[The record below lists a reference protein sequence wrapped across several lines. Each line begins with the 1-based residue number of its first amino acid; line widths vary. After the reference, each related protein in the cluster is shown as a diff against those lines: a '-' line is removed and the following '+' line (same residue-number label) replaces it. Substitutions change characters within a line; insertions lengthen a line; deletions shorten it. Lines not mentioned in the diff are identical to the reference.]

1 LNALALVKLFI
12 VVSAMKRLPTPA
24 KTSVAGFTIIELLVV
39 IIIAGIL
46 AAIAAPG
53 WVGFLNRQRANSV
66 RSDLIA
72 TLKNTQQDAI
82 QRRQSRQIKVIEA
95 AATPTVEVGPLS
107 LTGFSQTLGSDTNNP
122 GKVTL
127 DAYAVQADGTKVETV
142 TAIAFDYR
150 GLPVDRTSLPF
161 VIAIK
166 SGGATAQQ
174 CVIVANLLG
183 SVKVATN
190 AAECANPRVIPN

>member
-1 LNALALVKLFI
+1 
-12 VVSAMKRLPTPA
+12 MKRLCTSA
-24 KTSVAGFTIIELLVV
+24 KRSESGFTLIELLVV
-39 IIIAGIL
+39 VVIAGVL

-53 WVGFLNRQRANSV
+53 WLGFLNRQRANSV
-66 RSDLIA
+66 RSDLVA

-82 QRRQSRQIKVIEA
+82 QRRQARRFQVDEA
-95 AATPTVEVGPLS
+95 ATVPTVKIGPRQFDNSNNLVNT
-107 LTGFSQTLGSDTNNP
+107 LFAQTLGSDANNR
-122 GKVTL
+122 GNITL
-127 DAYAVQADGTKVETV
+127 DAYAVQANGTKVETV
-142 TAIAFDYR
+142 TEIAFDYQ
-150 GLPVDRTSLPF
+150 GLPVDRTNLPF

-183 SVKVATN
+183 SIKVATN